1 MNEGFGQYKN
11 VAIDL
16 LKKTIDI
23 LNEFDINHLLI
34 SGTLLG
40 YVRHND
46 FIPWDEKLF
55 QERMIGHYY
64 QILRNLIMRRLN

>member
-1 MNEGFGQYKN
+1 MS
-11 VAIDL
+11 L
-16 LKKTIDI
+16 I
-23 LNEFDINHLLI
+23 LILI
-34 SGTLLG
+34 SGKLLG